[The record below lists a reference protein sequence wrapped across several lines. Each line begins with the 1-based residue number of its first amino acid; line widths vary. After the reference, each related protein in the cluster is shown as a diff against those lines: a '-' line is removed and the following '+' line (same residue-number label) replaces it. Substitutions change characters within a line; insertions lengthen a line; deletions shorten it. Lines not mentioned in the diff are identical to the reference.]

1 MSCVTFL
8 KRRRSCRRGH
18 RRSSVAATP
27 VARNLTQNGDPI
39 AERGKRSVR
48 EALLRQIVEKI
59 VSGEM
64 AEGSTLPNEAELTE
78 QFGVSRTSLREAMQY
93 MSALG
98 MVRSRTRAGTT
109 VLPRENWNYLDPL
122 LLDAML
128 SIGADETFYT
138 SLIDA
143 RQLLEP
149 AAAAQAA
156 ANASA
161 RELSQIAKAFE
172 DMVEAN
178 SRDNEEWSRADL
190 DFHTAI
196 INASGNW
203 VYRQFATAIRAA
215 LLASFRLTNR
225 ASQSHEQAILKHQD
239 VLEAIRMRR
248 PDAARHAMEQL
259 IGVARSEITDALRK
273 SRGREWPSKDET

>member
-1 MSCVTFL
+1 VQSRTT
-8 KRRRSCRRGH
+8 SH
-18 RRSSVAATP
+18 I
-27 VARNLTQNGDPI
+27 LTEHGDPI
-39 AERGKRSVR
+39 AQRGKRSVR
-48 EALLRQIVEKI
+48 EALLQRLIEMV
-59 VSGEM
+59 VSGKL
-64 AEGSTLPNEAELTE
+64 AENSTLPNEAELTE

-93 MSALG
+93 LGALG

-109 VLPRENWNYLDPL
+109 VLPRENWNYLDPIV
-122 LLDAML
+122 LDVML
-128 SIGADETFYT
+128 TQGGDDLFYS

-156 ANASA
+156 ANANA
-161 RELSQIAKAFE
+161 RQLYQISKAFE

-178 SRDNEEWSRADL
+178 SRDTEEWSRADL

-203 VYRQFATAIRAA
+203 VYRQFASAIRAA

-248 PDAARHAMEQL
+248 PEAARHAMEQL
-259 IGVARSEITDALRK
+259 IGVARTEMTDALRRARK
-273 SRGREWPSKDET
+273 GGEVPEPQDPLE

>member
-1 MSCVTFL
+1 M
-8 KRRRSCRRGH
+8 
-18 RRSSVAATP
+18 
-27 VARNLTQNGDPI
+27 ARALTQDGNPI
-39 AERGKRSVR
+39 AERGKGSVR
-48 EALLRQIVEKI
+48 EGLLRQIAQKI
-59 VSGEM
+59 VTGEM

-78 QFGVSRTSLREAMQY
+78 RFGVSRTSLREAMQY
-93 MSALG
+93 LSAIG
-98 MVRSRTRAGTT
+98 MVRSRTRAGTI

-122 LLDAML
+122 VLDAML
-128 SIGADETFYT
+128 TVGADESFYT

-156 ANASA
+156 ANATA
-161 RELSQIAKAFE
+161 RQLSQIAKAFE

-190 DFHTAI
+190 EFHTAI

-273 SRGREWPSKDET
+273 SRNADIKDEFP

>member
-1 MSCVTFL
+1 MTAQTA
-8 KRRRSCRRGH
+8 RG
-18 RRSSVAATP
+18 
-27 VARNLTQNGDPI
+27 LTQGGDPI
-39 AERGKRSVR
+39 AARGKRSVR
-48 EALLRQIVEKI
+48 EALLRQIVENI
-59 VSGEM
+59 VSGAM

-78 QFGVSRTSLREAMQY
+78 TFGVSRTSLREAMQY

-98 MVRSRTRAGTT
+98 MVRSRTRAGTII
-109 VLPRENWNYLDPL
+109 LPRENWNYLDPL
-122 LLDAML
+122 VLDVML
-128 SIGADETFYT
+128 TVGADENFYT

-161 RELSQIAKAFE
+161 RQLSQIAKAFE

-190 DFHTAI
+190 EFHTAI

-225 ASQSHEQAILKHQD
+225 ASQSHEQAIVKHQD

-273 SRGREWPSKDET
+273 ARKPDTEPPLAKEG

>member
-1 MSCVTFL
+1 MKSGRMTQV
-8 KRRRSCRRGH
+8 
-18 RRSSVAATP
+18 
-27 VARNLTQNGDPI
+27 LTEHGTPI
-39 AERGKRSVR
+39 AQHGKRSVR
-48 EALLRQIVEKI
+48 EMLLHCLVELI
-59 VSGEM
+59 VSGAFPEN
-64 AEGSTLPNEAELTE
+64 STLPNEAELTE
-78 QFGVSRTSLREAMQY
+78 RFSVSRTSLREAMQY
-93 MSALG
+93 LSALG

-109 VLPRENWNYLDPL
+109 VLPRENWNYLDPNV
-122 LLDAML
+122 LDVML
-128 SIGADETFYT
+128 SVGADDAFYA

-156 ANASA
+156 ANANA
-161 RELSQIAKAFE
+161 RQLYHISRAFE
-172 DMVEAN
+172 NMVEAN
-178 SRDNEEWSRADL
+178 ARDTEDWSRADL

-225 ASQSHEQAILKHQD
+225 ASQSHEQAISTHQD

-248 PDAARHAMEQL
+248 PDAARQAMERL
-259 IGVARSEITDALRK
+259 IGVARSEMTDALSRARK
-273 SRGREWPSKDET
+273 ASDSVEK

>member
-1 MSCVTFL
+1 MGKT
-8 KRRRSCRRGH
+8 
-18 RRSSVAATP
+18 
-27 VARNLTQNGDPI
+27 ARVLTLDGDPI
-39 AERGKRSVR
+39 AARGKRSVR
-48 EALLRQIVEKI
+48 EGVLEQLVHKVVA
-59 VSGEM
+59 GEW
-64 AEGSTLPNEAELTE
+64 AEGSTLPNEAELTAR
-78 QFGVSRTSLREAMQY
+78 FSVSRTSLREAMQY

-98 MVRSRTRAGTT
+98 LVRSRTRAGTT

-122 LLDAML
+122 VLDVML
-128 SIGADETFYT
+128 SIGADESFYV

-156 ANASA
+156 ANANA
-161 RELSQIAKAFE
+161 RQLYQITKAFE
-172 DMVEAN
+172 DMVDAN

-248 PDAARHAMEQL
+248 PDAARFAMEQL

-273 SRGREWPSKDET
+273 SKI